1 MPLEGT
7 KAVEK
12 LTCLRKGVSELHR
25 RPYSKVPQSKD
36 SVRFPRQTP
45 GVGVSPPVLP
55 RVGGPEVH
63 RQG

>member
-25 RPYSKVPQSKD
+25 RPYSKVPRSKD
-36 SVRFPRQTP
+36 SRRRE
-45 GVGVSPPVLP
+45 VSQADTWGRCQSSSVTQ
-55 RVGGPEVH
+55 GGWP
-63 RQG
+63 